1 VDEIL
6 EKLLQMLNKEV
17 VDQCK
22 QSVQYFQVLKSY
34 VQLVCLWITEHFEI
48 LGYWLKYDCN
58 RSKELC
64 QRIILITSLFISMS

>member
-34 VQLVCLWITEHFEI
+34 VQLVCLWIT
-48 LGYWLKYDCN
+48 
-58 RSKELC
+58 
-64 QRIILITSLFISMS
+64 